1 MNGFPALLAYI
12 PVIGWLYVFL
22 FQRGNANAMFHLRQG
37 IGLVLFLIGVLLGW
51 AALAWLMTWIPYL
64 AIVAVA
70 LFTIVIL
77 AYLYGVIALLMGM
90 SNALRHK
97 QVTLPFFGNW
107 ANRLP
112 IR

>member
-37 IGLVLFLIGVLLGW
+37 IGLVLFLISALLVW
-51 AALAWLMTWIPYL
+51 AILAWIIAWIPYM
-64 AIVAVA
+64 AVIAAA
-70 LFTIVIL
+70 LFTIVIV
-77 AYLYGVIALLMGM
+77 AYLFGFIAWIMGM
-90 SNALRHK
+90 ANALRHK
-97 QVTLPFFGNW
+97 QVTLPFFGKW